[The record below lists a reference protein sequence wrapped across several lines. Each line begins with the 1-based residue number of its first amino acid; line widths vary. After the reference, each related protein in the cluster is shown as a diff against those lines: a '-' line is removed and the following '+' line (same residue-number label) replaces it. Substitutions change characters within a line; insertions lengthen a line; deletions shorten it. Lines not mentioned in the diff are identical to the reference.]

1 MSIDATAARWQ
12 DLRGDDAPAWP
23 PSDAVTA
30 AEATGEADVA
40 TCPGCASVATG
51 GAWCEACDPPASAE
65 ARHEALHAALTEAA
79 GTDAERWAD
88 AEAAALVALDD
99 LRAAVR
105 RPVRSVGKRR
115 AAAIS
120 GLSVGTCQRWA
131 VEGPPAA
138 AMLRD
143 ARARRDRHGGGAG
156 SPPGGP

>member
-1 MSIDATAARWQ
+1 MA
-12 DLRGDDAPAWP
+12 
-23 PSDAVTA
+23 A
-30 AEATGEADVA
+30 AEATGDDVA
-40 TCPGCASVATG
+40 TCPGCAEAPTG

-65 ARHEALHAALTEAA
+65 ARREAIDAALAAAA
-79 GTDAERWAD
+79 GTDAET
-88 AEAAALVALDD
+88 AALTALDD
-99 LRAAVR
+99 LRSEVRGLVR
-105 RPVRSVGKRR
+105 RVGKRR

-131 VEGPPAA
+131 VEGLPAA

>member
-1 MSIDATAARWQ
+1 MSRPGGSARGTSERTTAA
-12 DLRGDDAPAWP
+12 LAGGD
-23 PSDAVTA
+23 
-30 AEATGEADVA
+30 EADVA

-51 GAWCEACDPPASAE
+51 GAWCEACDLPASAE
-65 ARHEALHAALTEAA
+65 ALDAALAEAA
-79 GTDAERWAD
+79 GTDAE
-88 AEAAALVALDD
+88 AAALAALDD

-105 RPVRSVGKRR
+105 GLVRSVGKRR

-131 VEGPPAA
+131 VEGLPAA

>member
-1 MSIDATAARWQ
+1 MSRPGGSARGTSERTTAA
-12 DLRGDDAPAWP
+12 LAGGD
-23 PSDAVTA
+23 
-30 AEATGEADVA
+30 EADVA

-65 ARHEALHAALTEAA
+65 ARHEALDAALA
-79 GTDAERWAD
+79 
-88 AEAAALVALDD
+88 ALDD

-105 RPVRSVGKRR
+105 RLVRSVGKRR